1 MYFLPIWGLKLFFW
15 MFLEYDISV
24 QLWCCWSNFGTRL
37 QAIKPN
43 VTHVWCLTEM
53 FLASNKG
60 LMPFVRVCFFFVVVV
75 ALFSSLKCPYDQ
87 IFDIHFFFL
96 HFRTQCVFPG
106 YLAKFQSIT
115 QYRASVFW
123 TFIPR
128 ELSAAI
134 NSWLKIGANNGISSK
149 IPHGLKL

>member
-87 IFDIHFFFL
+87 IFDIHFFFYIFVHSASSL
-96 HFRTQCVFPG
+96 DILPYFNLLLSIERTFSGPLFPEN
-106 YLAKFQSIT
+106 LAPPLILGWKLEQIT
-115 QYRASVFW
+115 AYPQKY
-123 TFIPR
+123 
-128 ELSAAI
+128 
-134 NSWLKIGANNGISSK
+134 
-149 IPHGLKL
+149 HMD